1 MVVFVIGANHKTASM
16 KTLETYFLSEDKS
29 AGFYDHMSIKGFYFE
44 MVPMQTCNRVELYF
58 AADRSEIIIDMFK
71 SFFKVSSSDFSS
83 HFYCLHG
90 NECIQH
96 LMEVVS
102 SLDSV
107 ILGESQILGQV
118 RDSYLKAKEIGYTSK
133 VLNRLFEQTVKT
145 GKRVRTE
152 TGISKGAVSIS
163 QAAVE
168 LGRKVFRSLESA
180 ELILLGAGEMG
191 RLTLD
196 HLTTTKVSKVTVLN
210 RTFDRAN
217 KLIQRYDERMTCAN
231 LEMLE
236 SLILEVDMIFGAMN
250 FDGYILTRDYLDS
263 LMPRRRY
270 KPLFLI
276 DISLP
281 RVLDPDC
288 NKIDNVFHYG
298 IEDLKDVVDKNKQER
313 ELQAQLAH
321 QIIKQEVLDLE
332 FWLSLYKLAPLMQS
346 MNDYKKFLIEQHNR
360 KFSGFIN
367 DIFRDIDKESQMS
380 SQLKNEIIDKLNNFS
395 QKSAHQLGGKL
406 NHLITQL
413 AKNYPQNPID
423 QQRLQKV
430 IKEVLKA
437 TESNTDFDSKLSS
450 GFVDESLYLSD
461 S

>member
-16 KTLETYFLSEDKS
+16 EVLERYFLNEDRSRDLHSSLREKLS
-29 AGFYDHMSIKGFYFE
+29 HFE
-44 MVPMQTCNRVELYF
+44 MVPMQTCNRMELYF
-58 AADRSEIIIDMFK
+58 ATDHSEIILNNIK
-71 SFFKVSSSDFSS
+71 SFFNISDSDFKS
-83 HFYCLHG
+83 HFYFLHG
-90 NECIQH
+90 NDCVRH

-107 ILGESQILGQV
+107 VLGESQILGQV
-118 RDSYLKAKEIGYTSK
+118 RDSYMKARESGYTSK

-145 GKRVRTE
+145 GKRVRSE

-168 LGRKVFRSLESA
+168 LGRKVFRGLEGA

-210 RTFDRAN
+210 RTFDRADSLTQ
-217 KLIQRYDERMTCAN
+217 KYDDRITCARIEL
-231 LEMLE
+231 LEGM
-236 SLILEVDMIFGAMN
+236 ILEVDMIFAALN
-250 FDGYILTRDYLDS
+250 FDGYILTRSQIES

-288 NKIDNVFHYG
+288 NKVDNIFHFG
-298 IEDLKDVVDKNKQER
+298 IEDLKDVVDKNKRER

-346 MNDYKKFLIEQHNR
+346 MHDYKKLLIEQHNQ
-360 KFSGFIN
+360 KFSNFIDEVFADAVN
-367 DIFRDIDKESQMS
+367 KSHIS
-380 SQLKNEIIDKLNNFS
+380 SQIKNEIIEKLDNYS
-395 QKSAHQLGGKL
+395 QKSAHLLGGKL
-406 NHLITQL
+406 YHLITQL
-413 AKNYPQNPID
+413 AKNYPRNPLD

-430 IKEVLKA
+430 IREVIKVSEPENNL
-437 TESNTDFDSKLSS
+437 DSKISS
-450 GFVDESLYLSD
+450 GLMDD